1 METSAKRFTPTGE
14 RPRLNRKLGLGILVL
29 GGGTFLA
36 YYGYCWGVWGR
47 NSLLLQYL
55 FQCRCPSASME
66 SRYPEYIDVLLSACQ
81 YDTFIMSPSGRFLY
95 VEKGETENKVGYFWS
110 LQTGEKYPYTIPDG
124 RSYFLTDD
132 LLFLR
137 ADYGKGVEG
146 GEHILD
152 RQTRIRYPI
161 KHLDTY
167 EINTEVLIEKLM
179 ASSSVFLID
188 DYWLIAIAENFQSFP
203 ERNFFT
209 SPDVFTNEIY
219 KTAEEFLQDNN
230 ITYTQI
236 PYLAFDIDEV
246 KSPDGNFIARSDGIY
261 LAETNQKIIES
272 YNGLETYTLYSGRNF
287 SIYGWVYD
295 GSGAVY
301 SKPFGLCLFEYE
313 FLFMDGSECLVDV
326 HPPILKL
333 KVPQEYLDASIP

>member
-1 METSAKRFTPTGE
+1 MKALIKHSTPSFK
-14 RPRLNRKLGLGILVL
+14 RPRLNRKLGFGILVL
-29 GGGTFLA
+29 SGGTFLA
-36 YYGYCWGVWGR
+36 YYGYCWGWWGR
-47 NSLLLQYL
+47 QSLLLQYL
-55 FQCRCPSASME
+55 FQCRCPSASIE

-81 YDTFIMSPSGRFLY
+81 YDIFIMSPSGRFLY
-95 VEKGETENKVGYFWS
+95 VEKRKTENDAGYFWN

-137 ADYGKGVEG
+137 VDYGKGVEG
-146 GEHILD
+146 GEYILD
-152 RQTRIRYPI
+152 RQTGTQYPI

-167 EINTEVLIEKLM
+167 EMNTEVLIEKLL

-188 DYWLIAIAENFQSFP
+188 EFWLIAIAENFQSFP
-203 ERNFFT
+203 EMNFFT
-209 SPDVFTNEIY
+209 NPDVFTNEIY
-219 KTAEEFLQDNN
+219 KTAEEFLQDKN

-246 KSPDGNFIARSDGIY
+246 KSPDGNFIARGDGIY

-272 YNGLETYTLYSGRNF
+272 YNGLETYTPYSGKNF
-287 SIYGWVYD
+287 SVYGWAYD
-295 GSGAVY
+295 GSGVIY

-313 FLFMDGSECLVDV
+313 FLFMDGSECVVNV
-326 HPPILKL
+326 HPPVLKL
-333 KVPQEYLDASIP
+333 KVPQEYLNANN